1 MTQMTTIPLEQE
13 IEDGTELL
21 GSLHAAIR
29 SLRREIEALTTRV
42 SGEDTVQEK
51 EVTRSMRDVSGLIV
65 QCAKAEM
72 NLDECKKKQAGIVQ
86 GGYALDLDQA
96 RIDIG
101 CKLDRLRRC
110 ADPG

>member
-1 MTQMTTIPLEQE
+1 MTTITLEQE

-21 GSLHAAIR
+21 GSLYAAVR

-42 SGEDTVQEK
+42 RSDEAIK
-51 EVTRSMRDVSGLIV
+51 ETEINRSMTDVRGMVV
-65 QCAKAEM
+65 QCARAEM
-72 NLDECKKKQAGIVQ
+72 SLDENKKKQSGIAQ

-96 RIDIG
+96 RADIG

-110 ADPG
+110 SDPD

>member
-1 MTQMTTIPLEQE
+1 MTTIPLEQE

-21 GSLHAAIR
+21 GSLQAAVR
-29 SLRREIEALTTRV
+29 SLRRDIEALTARV
-42 SGEDTVQEK
+42 RGDDAVKDT
-51 EVTRSMRDVSGLIV
+51 EVTRSMTDVRGLIV
-65 QCAKAEM
+65 QCVKAEM
-72 NLDECKKKQAGIVQ
+72 SLDESKKKQAGIVQ

-110 ADPG
+110 SGPD